1 MPLQSGLV
9 NNIQSLVKVLN
20 LDKANKIKMKNI
32 VVLVSG
38 SGTNLQRIIDT
49 IDTGEIQNA
58 KVSLVV
64 ADRECFGLER
74 AKNHN
79 IENILIPRG
88 KNFSSELAKV
98 IPENTDLIVLAGFL
112 SILKSEFCENWN
124 GKIINIHPALLPKF
138 GGKGMWGM
146 NVHNAVIEAKEVES
160 GATVHFVTPGIDE
173 GEAILQKSF
182 EVTAEDTPETL
193 AQKVHQIEYE
203 IFPIAI
209 NKVLGN
215 K

>member
-1 MPLQSGLV
+1 MPLQSGLIR
-9 NNIQSLVKVLN
+9 N
-20 LDKANKIKMKNI
+20 MKNI

-49 IDTGEIQNA
+49 IDSGEIQNA
-58 KVSLVV
+58 KVTLVV

-203 IFPIAI
+203 IFPLAI

-215 K
+215 E

>member
-1 MPLQSGLV
+1 
-9 NNIQSLVKVLN
+9 
-20 LDKANKIKMKNI
+20 MKNI

-49 IDTGEIQNA
+49 IDSGEIRNA
-58 KVSLVV
+58 KVTLVV

-182 EVTAEDTPETL
+182 EVTADDTPETL

-215 K
+215 

>member
-20 LDKANKIKMKNI
+20 LDKANKINMKNI

-49 IDTGEIQNA
+49 IDSGEIRNA
-58 KVSLVV
+58 KVTLVV

-182 EVTAEDTPETL
+182 EVTADDTPETL

-203 IFPIAI
+203 IFPLAI

-215 K
+215 

>member
-1 MPLQSGLV
+1 
-9 NNIQSLVKVLN
+9 
-20 LDKANKIKMKNI
+20 MKNI

-49 IDTGEIQNA
+49 IDSGEIRNA
-58 KVSLVV
+58 KITLVV

-98 IPENTDLIVLAGFL
+98 IPVNTDLIVLAGFL

-173 GEAILQKSF
+173 GEAILQKAF
-182 EVTAEDTPETL
+182 EVTADDTPETL

-215 K
+215 E

>member
-1 MPLQSGLV
+1 
-9 NNIQSLVKVLN
+9 
-20 LDKANKIKMKNI
+20 MKNI

-49 IDTGEIQNA
+49 IDSGEIRNA
-58 KVSLVV
+58 KVTLVV

-88 KNFSSELAKV
+88 KNFSTELAEV

-203 IFPIAI
+203 IFPVAI

-215 K
+215 N

>member
-1 MPLQSGLV
+1 
-9 NNIQSLVKVLN
+9 
-20 LDKANKIKMKNI
+20 MKNI

-49 IDTGEIQNA
+49 IDSGEIQNA

-146 NVHNAVIEAKEVES
+146 NVHNAVIEAREVES

-215 K
+215 L